1 MGLSSKQQAKL
12 SGRFTSICREVGIL
26 LLAFTPLDYSMQDRR
41 DFLMLA
47 GFFLLAVSLLVW
59 SVFRELR
66 GSG

>member
-1 MGLSSKQQAKL
+1 MSLSTKQQAKL

-26 LLAFTPLDYSMQDRR
+26 LLAFTPLDYSMHRR

-59 SVFRELR
+59 SVIRELR